1 MDEMTNSPWKL
12 QEFPHGEFSLR
23 LVEVVKKPKHNQGFH
38 WATLSIAFWSTDT
51 WTRREYKRMCFEMG
65 YSVNINWMFCKI
77 CRFGAKINKNEGYGT
92 QWPMQMNGEFIIAI
106 LPYADH
112 CHAVHQEE
120 HHNIKEPTPTMA
132 SLELSKLLPLRWRKA
147 WRTGGTHLIW
157 ALCPPYG
164 VPWASAVPQVDCPT
178 ERFRHK

>member
-106 LPYADH
+106 LLCWSLPCCSPGRASQH
-112 CHAVHQEE
+112 KGTNS
-120 HHNIKEPTPTMA
+120 HHGKF
-132 SLELSKLLPLRWRKA
+132 
-147 WRTGGTHLIW
+147 RT
-157 ALCPPYG
+157 
-164 VPWASAVPQVDCPT
+164 V
-178 ERFRHK
+178 